1 MTSPVVSV
9 LFRAIDMVRT
19 DESLDPRERAIVA
32 RHCEDAIAR
41 VVASR
46 ATKGFLVLP
55 PEYTDIRPA
64 MPIPYNLTLTTSGRT
79 RTDTE
84 NVAQA
89 MAPSERD
96 TLPDVN
102 ARTKEASK

>member
-64 MPIPYNLTLTTSGRT
+64 MPIPYSVSAGVVGQSVSVPVPPAT
-79 RTDTE
+79 
-84 NVAQA
+84 
-89 MAPSERD
+89 ERD
-96 TLPDVN
+96 TLPEI
-102 ARTKEASK
+102 RKASK